1 MIEQQ
6 EKTLNTALWRYGIIS
21 PLLHRDANDLAF
33 GKMLEQASLQKYV
46 HPNGSYITLSHETI
60 RKWMYRYLHCG
71 LPGLEDKARSDKGNH
86 QIPSEIAKEMVALRM
101 EHPRWT
107 IARILKELARTGV
120 WKNRK
125 PSRSALYRFAKAHNL
140 QRDPHIYPETIRRP
154 FCFDHFGQLWV
165 ADFMHGPKLYQGK
178 KKYKTYLH
186 IILDDS
192 SRYIV
197 HGGFYLTESV
207 ETLVYDLMGAVRR
220 FGIPQR
226 FYTDQGAA
234 YVGRHLKLICARN
247 GIDLVHTPPFTP
259 EGRGKCERLFRTVRD
274 QFLCDHYKTVDQVNK
289 AFQLWISN
297 YHETIHSSLECSPLQ
312 KRLQSQSV
320 CRMLSPST
328 DIDAL
333 FRMER
338 RCRVYNDSTIRF
350 KKARYEV
357 PECLPGSRVTIYYM
371 PWEKTCVY
379 YGDTMK
385 KARRVD
391 LSLNARRFE
400 QPNQNTGGKHAD
412 Q

>member
-1 MIEQQ
+1 MIEHQD
-6 EKTLNTALWRYGIIS
+6 KTLNIALWRYGIIS
-21 PLLHRDANDLAF
+21 PLLHRDANELAF

-46 HPNGSYITLSHETI
+46 HPNGSHITLSPETI

-71 LPGLEDKARSDKGNH
+71 LPGLEDKARSDKGKH
-86 QIPSEIAKEMVALRM
+86 QIPSQIADEMVALRM
-101 EHPRWT
+101 EHPGWT
-107 IARILKELARTGV
+107 IARILKELSRIGI
-120 WKNRK
+120 WKGRK
-125 PSRSALYRFAKAHNL
+125 PGRSALYRFAKANNL
-140 QRDPHIYPETIRRP
+140 QRDPCIYSETVRRP
-154 FCFDHFGQLWV
+154 FSFDHFGQLWV

-178 KKYKTYLH
+178 KKHKTYLH

-207 ETLVYDLMGAVRR
+207 EPLVYDFMGAVGR

-234 YVGRHLKLICARN
+234 YVSRHLKLICARN

-259 EGRGKCERLFRTVRD
+259 QGRGKCERLFRTVRD

-289 AFQLWISN
+289 AFQLWVSN
-297 YHETIHSSLECSPLQ
+297 YHATIHSSLECSPLQ
-312 KRLQSQSV
+312 KRLQSRSV
-320 CRMLSPST
+320 CRVLPPST

-350 KKARYEV
+350 KKVRYEV

-379 YGDTMK
+379 YGDNMK
-385 KARRVD
+385 KARMVD
-391 LSLNARRFE
+391 LSMNARRFE

-412 Q
+412 